1 MKRFLLGFVT
11 AVIIGGG
18 YLFYSGQLA
27 LPWAGAQKDQ
37 APSQSGQAH
46 AQSAP
51 VRPPVEVAVY
61 TVKPQEVVFTKDL
74 AGRTSAYQV
83 AEIRPQVTGI
93 ILKRMFTQGS
103 LVKKGQQ
110 LYQID
115 PATYKAAYE
124 SAVASLVRA
133 QADVKAVEP
142 KLARYSRLVKVGGVS
157 RQVYD
162 DTVAALAQAK
172 ADVAVAKAN
181 LAAAKI
187 NLDYTKVFSPIS
199 GRIGKSSVTEGALV
213 TANQTTALAVVQ
225 NLNRIYVDVNQSS
238 EELIALKKGMNN
250 SEQNSMVSLFI
261 GKEGIPYDLQG
272 KLLFSDATVDQS
284 TGMVQLRILFPNPEK
299 ELLPGL
305 FVRARVEQS
314 RRDDAIAVPQQAV
327 IRNADGSVY
336 VWVVDKENTVKHQA
350 VKVVQA
356 VKDQW
361 VVSSGLAPG
370 DRVVVAG
377 LQKISPQ
384 AKVTT
389 VEYNASTNS

>member
-18 YLFYSGQLA
+18 YLYSSGLLA
-27 LPWAGAQKDQ
+27 PPWAGEQK
-37 APSQSGQAH
+37 GQASAPAQQAG
-46 AQSAP
+46 AQSAQAG
-51 VRPPVEVAVY
+51 PPVEVAVY

-115 PATYKAAYE
+115 PSTYKAAYE
-124 SAVASLVRA
+124 SAAASLVRA
-133 QADVKAVEP
+133 QADVKAVQP
-142 KLARYSRLVKVGGVS
+142 KLARYSRLVKMGGVS

-172 ADVAVAKAN
+172 AGVAVAKAN
-181 LAAAKI
+181 LTAAKI

-213 TANQTTALAVVQ
+213 TANQITALAVVQ
-225 NLNRIYVDVNQSS
+225 NLDQIYVDVNQSS
-238 EELIALKKGMNN
+238 EELLALKKGLTNP
-250 SEQNSMVSLFI
+250 EENSMVSLFI
-261 GKEGIPYDLQG
+261 GKDGTPYELEG

-284 TGMVQLRILFPNPEK
+284 TGMVQLRVLFPNPK
-299 ELLPGL
+299 NDLLPGL

-314 RRDDAIAVPQQAV
+314 RQEKAIVVPQQCV
-327 IRNADGSVY
+327 VRNADGSVF
-336 VWVVDKENTVKHQA
+336 VWVVDKENIVKSQNITIL
-350 VKVVQA
+350 QA

-361 VVSSGLAPG
+361 VISSGLAPG
-370 DRVVVAG
+370 DRVVVEG
-377 LQKISPQ
+377 LQKISNQ

-389 VEYNASTNS
+389 VKFNTSTNS

>member
-11 AVIIGGG
+11 AVLIGAG
-18 YLFYSGQLA
+18 YLYYSGQLA
-27 LPWAGAQKDQ
+27 LPWAGAQNGQ
-37 APSQSGQAH
+37 APSRSEQTNAPSAQA
-46 AQSAP
+46 
-51 VRPPVEVAVY
+51 RPPVEVAVY

-124 SAVASLVRA
+124 SATASLVRA

-142 KLARYSRLVKVGGVS
+142 KLARYSRLVKMGGVS

-162 DTVAALAQAK
+162 DTVAALAQAQ

-181 LAAAKI
+181 LAAAEI
-187 NLDYTKVFSPIS
+187 NLNYTKVFSPIS

-213 TANQTTALAVVQ
+213 TANQITALAVVQ
-225 NLNRIYVDVNQSS
+225 NLDRIYVDVNQSS
-238 EELIALKKGMNN
+238 EELLALKKGLNN
-250 SEQNSMVSLFI
+250 PEMNSMVNLFI
-261 GKEGIPYDLQG
+261 GKDGTPYDREG

-284 TGMVQLRILFPNPEK
+284 TGMVQLRVLFPNPDND
-299 ELLPGL
+299 LLPGL

-314 RRDDAIAVPQQAV
+314 RQEKAIVVPQQSV
-327 IRNADGSVY
+327 IRNADGSVF
-336 VWVVDKENTVKHQA
+336 VWVVNKENIVKNQNITVL
-350 VKVVQA
+350 QA

-370 DRVVVAG
+370 DRVVVEG
-377 LQKISPQ
+377 LQKISNQ
-384 AKVTT
+384 AKVKT
-389 VEYNASTNS
+389 VEFNVSGNS

>member
-18 YLFYSGQLA
+18 YLYYSGQLA
-27 LPWAGAQKDQ
+27 VPRAGTEKDQ
-37 APSQSGQAH
+37 ASS
-46 AQSAP
+46 QSAP
-51 VRPPVEVAVY
+51 ARPPVEVAVY
-61 TVKPQEVVFTKDL
+61 TVKPRQMIFTKDL

-124 SAVASLVRA
+124 SASAGLVRA

-162 DTVAALAQAK
+162 DTVAALAQAR

-225 NLNRIYVDVNQSS
+225 NLDRIYVDVNQSS
-238 EELIALKKGMNN
+238 EELMALRKGMNTP
-250 SEQNSMVSLFI
+250 EQNSMVNLFI
-261 GKEGIPYDLQG
+261 GKEGTPYDLQG

-314 RRDDAIAVPQQAV
+314 RRETAIAVPQKAV
-327 IRNADGSVY
+327 IRNADGSVS
-336 VWVVDKENTVKHQA
+336 VWVVDKNNTVKFQA
-350 VKVVQA
+350 VNVLQA

-361 VVSSGLAPG
+361 VVSSGLVPG
-370 DRVVVAG
+370 DRVVVEG
-377 LQKISPQ
+377 LQKISPR
-384 AKVTT
+384 AKVAT
-389 VEYNASTNS
+389 VEYNASANS

>member
-18 YLFYSGQLA
+18 YLFYSGQLT
-27 LPWAGAQKDQ
+27 LPGAGEQK
-37 APSQSGQAH
+37 GQAQ
-46 AQSAP
+46 AQQAHTQS
-51 VRPPVEVAVY
+51 RPPVEVAVY
-61 TVKPQEVVFTKDL
+61 TVKPQEVIFTKDL

-103 LVKKGQQ
+103 IVKKGQQ

-124 SAVASLVRA
+124 SAAASLVRA
-133 QADVKAVEP
+133 EADVKAVEP

-225 NLNRIYVDVNQSS
+225 NLDRIYVDVNQSS
-238 EELIALKKGMNN
+238 EELMALKKGMNN
-250 SEQNSMVSLFI
+250 PEQNSMVSLFI
-261 GKEGIPYDLQG
+261 GKEGTLYDLKG

-314 RRDDAIAVPQQAV
+314 RQEQAIVVPQQAV
-327 IRNADGSVY
+327 VRNSDGTVSV
-336 VWVVDKENTVKHQA
+336 WAVDKENTVKYQTIEVSQA
-350 VKVVQA
+350 M
-356 VKDQW
+356 KDQW
-361 VVSSGLAPG
+361 VVSAGLAPG
-370 DRVVVAG
+370 DRVVVQG

-389 VEYNASTNS
+389 VDYKASTNS

>member
-1 MKRFLLGFVT
+1 MKRFLLGFIT
-11 AVIIGGG
+11 AVLIGGG
-18 YLFYSGQLA
+18 YLYFSGQIA
-27 LPWAGAQKDQ
+27 LPWAGAQKSQ
-37 APSQSGQAH
+37 ALPQPQQAH
-46 AQSAP
+46 AQSAQA
-51 VRPPVEVAVY
+51 RPPVEVAVY
-61 TVKPQEVVFTKDL
+61 TVKPQEVIFTKDL

-103 LVKKGQQ
+103 LVTKGQQ

-115 PATYKAAYE
+115 PSTYKAEYE
-124 SAVASLVRA
+124 SAAARLVRA

-142 KLARYSRLVKVGGVS
+142 KLARYSRLVKMGGVS

-181 LAAAKI
+181 LATAKI

-225 NLNRIYVDVNQSS
+225 NLDQIYVDVNQSS
-238 EELIALKKGMNN
+238 EELMALKKGLNN
-250 SEQNSMVSLFI
+250 PEQNSMVSLFI
-261 GKEGIPYDLQG
+261 GKEGTPYDLKG

-314 RRDDAIAVPQQAV
+314 RQDKAIAVPQQAV
-327 IRNADGSVY
+327 VRNADGSVS
-336 VWVVDKENTVKHQA
+336 VWVVNEQNTVEYQP
-350 VKVVQA
+350 VEVSQA

-361 VVSSGLAPG
+361 VVSAGLSPG
-370 DRVVVAG
+370 DRVVVEG

-389 VEYNASTNS
+389 VEYKASTNS

>member
-1 MKRFLLGFVT
+1 MKRFMLGFVT

-18 YLFYSGQLA
+18 YLYYSGQFA
-27 LPWAGAQKDQ
+27 MPWAGAQKDQ
-37 APSQSGQAH
+37 APSRSEQAH
-46 AQSAP
+46 AHSGPA
-51 VRPPVEVAVY
+51 RPPVEVAVY
-61 TVKPQEVVFTKDL
+61 TVKPKEVVFTKDL
-74 AGRTSAYQV
+74 AGRTAAYQV

-103 LVKKGQQ
+103 IVKKGQQ

-124 SAVASLVRA
+124 SAAASLIRA

-157 RQVYD
+157 RQIYD

-172 ADVAVAKAN
+172 AGVAVAKAN
-181 LAAAKI
+181 LTTAKI

-213 TANQTTALAVVQ
+213 TANQTFALAVVQ
-225 NLNRIYVDVNQSS
+225 NLDWIYVDVNQSS
-238 EELIALKKGMNN
+238 EELLALKKGLNN
-250 SEQNSMVSLFI
+250 PEMNSMVNLFI
-261 GKEGIPYDLQG
+261 GKDGTPYDREG

-284 TGMVQLRILFPNPEK
+284 TGMVQLRVLFPNPDND
-299 ELLPGL
+299 LLPGL

-314 RRDDAIAVPQQAV
+314 RQEKAIVVPQQSV
-327 IRNADGSVY
+327 VRNPDGSVF
-336 VWVVDKENTVKHQA
+336 VWIVDKEDTVKHRN
-350 VKVVQA
+350 VTVLQA

-361 VVSSGLAPG
+361 VVSSGLASG
-370 DRVVVAG
+370 DRVVVEG
-377 LQKISPQ
+377 LQKISNQ

-389 VEYNASTNS
+389 IEFNASTNS

>member
-1 MKRFLLGFVT
+1 MKGFLLGFIT
-11 AVIIGGG
+11 AVLIGGG
-18 YLFYSGQLA
+18 YLYFSGQLA
-27 LPWAGAQKDQ
+27 LPWAGEPKDQ
-37 APSQSGQAH
+37 APA
-46 AQSAP
+46 SAP
-51 VRPPVEVAVY
+51 QAPAQAGPPVEVAVY
-61 TVKPQEVVFTKDL
+61 TVKPQEVIFTKDL

-103 LVKKGQQ
+103 LVTKGQQ

-115 PATYKAAYE
+115 PSTYKAEYE
-124 SAVASLVRA
+124 SAAARLVRA

-142 KLARYSRLVKVGGVS
+142 KLARYSRLVKMGGVS

-162 DTVAALAQAK
+162 DTEAALAQSR
-172 ADVAVAKAN
+172 ADVAVAQAN
-181 LAAAKI
+181 LVAAKI

-213 TANQTTALAVVQ
+213 TANQETALALVQ
-225 NLNRIYVDVNQSS
+225 NLDQIYVDVNQSS
-238 EELIALKKGMNN
+238 EELMALKKGLNN
-250 SEQNSMVSLFI
+250 SEHNSMVSLFM

-272 KLLFSDATVDQS
+272 KLLFSDATVDQG

-305 FVRARVEQS
+305 FVRARVAQF
-314 RRDDAIAVPQQAV
+314 RQDKAIVVPQQAV
-327 IRNADGSVY
+327 IRSADGSVS
-336 VWVVDKENTVKHQA
+336 VWVVDKDNIVKSQNITVL
-350 VKVVQA
+350 QA

-370 DRVVVAG
+370 DRVVVEG
-377 LQKISPQ
+377 LQKISDQ
-384 AKVTT
+384 AKVTI
-389 VEYNASTNS
+389 VKFNASANS

>member
-1 MKRFLLGFVT
+1 MKQFLLGFVT
-11 AVIIGGG
+11 AVIVGGA
-18 YLFYSGQLA
+18 YLFFSGQLS
-27 LPWAGAQKDQ
+27 LPWAGGEKAQAQ
-37 APSQSGQAH
+37 APQAHGQAG
-46 AQSAP
+46 
-51 VRPPVEVAVY
+51 PPVEVAVY

-115 PATYKAAYE
+115 PSTYEAAYE
-124 SAVASLVRA
+124 SAAASLVRA
-133 QADVKAVEP
+133 QADVKAEEP
-142 KLARYSRLVKVGGVS
+142 KLERYSRLVKVGGVS
-157 RQVYD
+157 HQVYD

-181 LAAAKI
+181 LATAKI

-225 NLNRIYVDVNQSS
+225 NLDQIYVDVNQSS
-238 EELIALKKGMNN
+238 EELMALKKGMNN
-250 SEQNSMVSLFI
+250 PEDNSMVSLFI
-261 GKEGIPYDLQG
+261 GKEGTPYDMPG

-284 TGMVQLRILFPNPEK
+284 TGMVQLRILFPNPAK

-305 FVRARVEQS
+305 FVRARVAQS
-314 RRDDAIAVPQQAV
+314 RQEKAIMVPQQAV
-327 IRNADGSVY
+327 IRNADGSVS
-336 VWVVDKENTVKHQA
+336 VWVVDKENIVKYQS
-350 VKVVQA
+350 VQVIQA

-361 VVSSGLAPG
+361 VVSSGLVLG
-370 DRVVVAG
+370 DRVVVQG
-377 LQKISPQ
+377 LQKIRPQ
-384 AKVTT
+384 AKVST
-389 VEYNASTNS
+389 VEYKASANS

>member
-11 AVIIGGG
+11 AILIGGG
-18 YLFYSGQLA
+18 FLYFSGQLA
-27 LPWAGAQKDQ
+27 LPWAGEQKDQ
-37 APSQSGQAH
+37 APASAPQAH
-46 AQSAP
+46 AQAG
-51 VRPPVEVAVY
+51 PPVEVAVY

-103 LVKKGQQ
+103 LVTKGQQ

-115 PATYKAAYE
+115 PATYKAEYE
-124 SAVASLVRA
+124 SASASLVRA

-142 KLARYSRLVKVGGVS
+142 KLARYSRLVKMGGVS

-162 DTVAALAQAK
+162 DTEAALAQSR
-172 ADVAVAKAN
+172 ADVAVAQAN

-187 NLDYTKVFSPIS
+187 SLDYTKVFSPIS

-213 TANQTTALAVVQ
+213 TANQETALALVQ
-225 NLNRIYVDVNQSS
+225 NLEQIYVDVNQSS
-238 EELIALKKGMNN
+238 EELMALKKGLNN
-250 SEQNSMVSLFI
+250 SEHNSMVSLFM

-305 FVRARVEQS
+305 FVRARVAQF
-314 RRDDAIAVPQQAV
+314 RQDNAIVVPQQAV
-327 IRNADGSVY
+327 IRSADGSVS
-336 VWVVDKENTVKHQA
+336 VWVVDKDNIVKSRNITVL
-350 VKVVQA
+350 QA

-370 DRVVVAG
+370 DRVVVEG
-377 LQKISPQ
+377 LQKISDQ

-389 VEYNASTNS
+389 VKFNASANS

>member
-1 MKRFLLGFVT
+1 MKRFLLGFIT

-18 YLFYSGQLA
+18 YLYYSGQPV
-27 LPWAGAQKDQ
+27 LPGAGEQKDQ
-37 APSQSGQAH
+37 AQAQQAH
-46 AQSAP
+46 AQS
-51 VRPPVEVAVY
+51 RPPVEVAVY
-61 TVKPQEVVFTKDL
+61 TVKPQEVIFTKDL

-103 LVKKGQQ
+103 IVKKGQQ

-124 SAVASLVRA
+124 SAAASLVRA
-133 QADVKAVEP
+133 EADVKAAEP

-181 LAAAKI
+181 LVAAKI

-225 NLNRIYVDVNQSS
+225 NLDRIYVDVNQSS
-238 EELIALKKGMNN
+238 EELMALKKGLSNP
-250 SEQNSMVSLFI
+250 EQNSMVSLFI
-261 GKEGIPYDLQG
+261 GKEGTPYDLKG

-284 TGMVQLRILFPNPEK
+284 TGMVQLRVLFPNPDK

-314 RRDDAIAVPQQAV
+314 RQEKAIVVPQQAV
-327 IRNADGSVY
+327 VRNSDGTVSV
-336 VWVVDKENTVKHQA
+336 WAVDKENTVTYQTIEVSQA
-350 VKVVQA
+350 M
-356 VKDQW
+356 KDQW

-370 DRVVVAG
+370 DRVVVQG
-377 LQKISPQ
+377 LQKIRPQ

>member
-1 MKRFLLGFVT
+1 MKRFLLGIVT

-18 YLFYSGQLA
+18 YLFYSGQVS
-27 LPWAGAQKDQ
+27 LPWAGAPKGQDS
-37 APSQSGQAH
+37 SQSEQAQ
-46 AQSAP
+46 AQAAP
-51 VRPPVEVAVY
+51 ARPPVEVAVY

-103 LVKKGQQ
+103 LVKTGQQ

-124 SAVASLVRA
+124 SASASLIRA

-142 KLARYSRLVKVGGVS
+142 KLARYGRLVKVGGVS

-181 LAAAKI
+181 LATAKI

-225 NLNRIYVDVNQSS
+225 NLDRIYVDVNQSS
-238 EELIALKKGMNN
+238 EELMALKKGLNN
-250 SEQNSMVSLFI
+250 PEQNSMVNLFI
-261 GKEGIPYDLQG
+261 GKEGAPYDLKG

-314 RRDDAIAVPQQAV
+314 RQEKAIVVPQQAV
-327 IRNADGSVY
+327 VRNSDGSVS
-336 VWVVDKENTVKHQA
+336 VWVVDKENTVKYQIVNVSQA
-350 VKVVQA
+350 IR
-356 VKDQW
+356 DQW
-361 VVSSGLAPG
+361 VVSAGLAPG
-370 DRVVVAG
+370 DRIVVEG

-384 AKVTT
+384 AKVST
-389 VEYNASTNS
+389 VEYKASTNS

>member
-18 YLFYSGQLA
+18 YLYSSGLLA
-27 LPWAGAQKDQ
+27 PPWAGTQKGPAPAPAHQAD
-37 APSQSGQAH
+37 APSPQAG
-46 AQSAP
+46 
-51 VRPPVEVAVY
+51 PPVEVAVY

-93 ILKRMFTQGS
+93 ILKRMFTQGGI
-103 LVKKGQQ
+103 VKKGQQ

-124 SAVASLVRA
+124 SASASLVRA
-133 QADVKAVEP
+133 QADVKAVAP
-142 KLARYSRLVKVGGVS
+142 KLARYSRLVKMGGVS
-157 RQVYD
+157 HQVYD
-162 DTVAALAQAK
+162 DTVAALAQAR

-213 TANQTTALAVVQ
+213 TANQVTALAVVQ
-225 NLNRIYVDVNQSS
+225 NLDRIYVDVNQSS
-238 EELIALKKGMNN
+238 EALPALKKGLTNPEEN
-250 SEQNSMVSLFI
+250 SRVRLFI
-261 GKEGIPYDLQG
+261 GKDGIPYDFYG
-272 KLLFSDATVDQS
+272 KLLFSDVTVDQG
-284 TGMVQLRILFPNPEK
+284 TGMVQLRVLFPNPDK
-299 ELLPGL
+299 DLLPGL

-314 RRDDAIAVPQQAV
+314 RREKAIVVPQQSV
-327 IRNADGSVY
+327 VRNADGSVS
-336 VWVVDKENTVKHQA
+336 VWIVDKENIVKNRNITVLQA
-350 VKVVQA
+350 L
-356 VKDQW
+356 KDQW

-377 LQKISPQ
+377 LQKISNQ

-389 VEYNASTNS
+389 VEFNVSANS

>member
-18 YLFYSGQLA
+18 YLFYSGQLS
-27 LPWAGAQKDQ
+27 LPWAGAQKGQD
-37 APSQSGQAH
+37 PSQSEQAN
-46 AQSAP
+46 AQAAP
-51 VRPPVEVAVY
+51 ARPPVEVAVY
-61 TVKPQEVVFTKDL
+61 TVKPQEVVLTKDL
-74 AGRTSAYQV
+74 AGRTSAFQV

-103 LVKKGQQ
+103 IVKKGQQ

-124 SAVASLVRA
+124 SASASLVRA

-162 DTVAALAQAK
+162 DTVAALAQAQ

-181 LAAAKI
+181 LVAAKI

-225 NLNRIYVDVNQSS
+225 NLEQIYVDVNQSS
-238 EELIALKKGMNN
+238 EELLALKKGLINP
-250 SEQNSMVSLFI
+250 EKNSMVRLFI
-261 GKEGIPYDLQG
+261 GKDGTPYNLEG

-284 TGMVQLRILFPNPEK
+284 TGMVQLRVLFPNPEND
-299 ELLPGL
+299 LLPGL

-314 RRDDAIAVPQQAV
+314 RKDQAILVPQQSV
-327 IRNADGSVY
+327 VRNADGSVS
-336 VWVVDKENTVKHQA
+336 VWVVNKENIVNYQNITVLQA
-350 VKVVQA
+350 I
-356 VKDQW
+356 KDQW

-370 DRVVVAG
+370 DRVVVEG
-377 LQKISPQ
+377 LQKISNQ
-384 AKVTT
+384 AKVST
-389 VEYNASTNS
+389 VEFNASANS

>member
-1 MKRFLLGFVT
+1 MKRFLLGVVT
-11 AVIIGGG
+11 AVIFGGG
-18 YLFYSGQLA
+18 VLYYSGLLS

-37 APSQSGQAH
+37 DTSQSEQAH
-46 AQSAP
+46 AQSGPA
-51 VRPPVEVAVY
+51 RPPVEVAVY
-61 TVKPQEVVFTKDL
+61 TVKPQEVIFTKDL
-74 AGRTSAYQV
+74 AGRTSAFQV

-103 LVKKGQQ
+103 IVKKGQQ

-115 PATYKAAYE
+115 PSTYKAAYE
-124 SAVASLVRA
+124 SAAASLVRA
-133 QADVKAVEP
+133 EADVKAAEP

-162 DTVAALAQAK
+162 DTVAVLAQAK

-181 LAAAKI
+181 LVTAKI

-225 NLNRIYVDVNQSS
+225 NLDQIYVDVNQSS
-238 EELIALKKGMNN
+238 EELMALKKGMNN
-250 SEQNSMVSLFI
+250 PEQNSMVSLFI
-261 GKEGIPYDLQG
+261 GKDGTPYDLKG

-284 TGMVQLRILFPNPEK
+284 TGMVQLRVLFPNPEK
-299 ELLPGL
+299 DLLPGL

-314 RRDDAIAVPQQAV
+314 RQEKAIVVPQQAV
-327 IRNADGSVY
+327 VRNSDGSVS
-336 VWVVDKENTVKHQA
+336 VWLVDKENTVKYQIVSVTQA
-350 VKVVQA
+350 I
-356 VKDQW
+356 KDQW
-361 VVSSGLAPG
+361 VVSAGLAPG
-370 DRVVVAG
+370 DRIVVEG

-384 AKVTT
+384 AKVST
-389 VEYNASTNS
+389 VEYKASANS

>member
-11 AVIIGGG
+11 AVLIGGG
-18 YLFYSGQLA
+18 YLYYSGQLT
-27 LPWAGAQKDQ
+27 LPWAGAQKGQ
-37 APSQSGQAH
+37 APSQSEQTTAPSAQA
-46 AQSAP
+46 
-51 VRPPVEVAVY
+51 RPPAEVAVY

-124 SAVASLVRA
+124 SAAASLVRA
-133 QADVKAVEP
+133 RADVKAVEP
-142 KLARYSRLVKVGGVS
+142 KLARYSRLVKMGGVS
-157 RQVYD
+157 CQVYD
-162 DTVAALAQAK
+162 DTVAALAQAQ

-181 LAAAKI
+181 LTSAKI
-187 NLDYTKVFSPIS
+187 NLNYTKVFSPIS

-225 NLNRIYVDVNQSS
+225 NLGRIYVDVNQSS
-238 EELIALKKGMNN
+238 EELLALKKGLNN
-250 SEQNSMVSLFI
+250 PGTNSMVSLFI
-261 GKEGIPYDLQG
+261 GKDGTPYDREG

-284 TGMVQLRILFPNPEK
+284 TGMVQLRVLFPNPDND
-299 ELLPGL
+299 LLPGL

-314 RRDDAIAVPQQAV
+314 RQEKAIVVPQQSV
-327 IRNADGSVY
+327 IRNADGSVF
-336 VWVVDKENTVKHQA
+336 VWVVDKENTVKHRDITVLQA
-350 VKVVQA
+350 VKA
-356 VKDQW
+356 QW

-370 DRVVVAG
+370 DRVVVEG
-377 LQKISPQ
+377 LQKISNH

-389 VEYNASTNS
+389 IKFNASANS

>member
-1 MKRFLLGFVT
+1 MKRFLLGFVA

-18 YLFYSGQLA
+18 VLYFSGL
-27 LPWAGAQKDQ
+27 LVIPWAGAQKDQ
-37 APSQSGQAH
+37 APSQSDQAH
-46 AQSAP
+46 AQAAP
-51 VRPPVEVAVY
+51 ARPPVEVAVY
-61 TVKPQEVVFTKDL
+61 TVKPQEVVLTKDL

-103 LVKKGQQ
+103 IVKKGQQ

-124 SAVASLVRA
+124 SASASLVRA
-133 QADVKAVEP
+133 QADVEAVEP

-181 LAAAKI
+181 LVAAKI

-225 NLNRIYVDVNQSS
+225 NLDKIYVDVNQSS
-238 EELIALKKGMNN
+238 EELMALKKGMNN
-250 SEQNSMVSLFI
+250 PEQNSMVSLFI
-261 GKEGIPYDLQG
+261 GKEGTPYDLQG

-314 RRDDAIAVPQQAV
+314 RQDKAIAVPQKAV

-336 VWVVDKENTVKHQA
+336 VWVVSNANTVKYQTIQ
-350 VKVVQA
+350 VVQA
-356 VKDQW
+356 LKDQW

-370 DRVVVAG
+370 DRVVVEG

-384 AKVTT
+384 AKVST

>member
-1 MKRFLLGFVT
+1 MKRFLLGFIT
-11 AVIIGGG
+11 AVLIGGG
-18 YLFYSGQLA
+18 YLYFSGQIA
-27 LPWAGAQKDQ
+27 LPWAGAQKSQ
-37 APSQSGQAH
+37 ALPQPQQAH
-46 AQSAP
+46 AQSAQA
-51 VRPPVEVAVY
+51 RPPVEVAVY
-61 TVKPQEVVFTKDL
+61 TVKPQEVIFTKDL

-103 LVKKGQQ
+103 LVTKGQQ

-115 PATYKAAYE
+115 PSTYKAEYE
-124 SAVASLVRA
+124 SAAARLVRA

-142 KLARYSRLVKVGGVS
+142 KLARYSRLVKMGGVS

-181 LAAAKI
+181 LATAKI

-225 NLNRIYVDVNQSS
+225 NLDQIYVDVNQSS
-238 EELIALKKGMNN
+238 EELMALKKGLNN
-250 SEQNSMVSLFI
+250 PEQNSMVSLFM
-261 GKEGIPYDLQG
+261 GKEGTPYDLKG

-314 RRDDAIAVPQQAV
+314 RQDKAIVVPQQAV
-327 IRNADGSVY
+327 VRNADGSVS
-336 VWVVDKENTVKHQA
+336 VWVVNEQNTVEYQP
-350 VKVVQA
+350 VEVSQA

-361 VVSSGLAPG
+361 VVSAGLSPG
-370 DRVVVAG
+370 DRVVVEG

-389 VEYNASTNS
+389 VEYKASTNS

>member
-1 MKRFLLGFVT
+1 
-11 AVIIGGG
+11 
-18 YLFYSGQLA
+18 
-27 LPWAGAQKDQ
+27 
-37 APSQSGQAH
+37 
-46 AQSAP
+46 
-51 VRPPVEVAVY
+51 VAVY
-61 TVKPQEVVFTKDL
+61 TVKPRQVVLTKDL

-103 LVKKGQQ
+103 LVNKGQQ

-115 PATYKAAYE
+115 PSTYKAAYE
-124 SAVASLVRA
+124 SAAASLVRA
-133 QADVKAVEP
+133 EADVKAAEP
-142 KLARYSRLVKVGGVS
+142 KLARYSRLVKMGGVS

-162 DTVAALAQAK
+162 DTEAALAQSR
-172 ADVAVAKAN
+172 ADVAVAQAN

-213 TANQTTALAVVQ
+213 TANQETALALVQ
-225 NLNRIYVDVNQSS
+225 NLDQIYVDVNQSS
-238 EELIALKKGMNN
+238 EELMALKKG
-250 SEQNSMVSLFI
+250 LFM

-305 FVRARVEQS
+305 FVRARVAQF
-314 RRDDAIAVPQQAV
+314 RQDKAIVVPQQAV
-327 IRNADGSVY
+327 IRSADGSVS
-336 VWVVDKENTVKHQA
+336 VWVVDKDNIVKSQNITVL
-350 VKVVQA
+350 QA

-370 DRVVVAG
+370 DRVVVEG
-377 LQKISPQ
+377 LQKISDQ
-384 AKVTT
+384 AKVTI
-389 VEYNASTNS
+389 VKFNASANS

>member
-18 YLFYSGQLA
+18 YLYYSGQLA
-27 LPWAGAQKDQ
+27 VPWAGAQKER
-37 APSQSGQAH
+37 APSHSAQAH

-51 VRPPVEVAVY
+51 ARPPVEVTVY
-61 TVKPQEVVFTKDL
+61 TVKPREVVFTKDL
-74 AGRTSAYQV
+74 AGRTSAFQV

-124 SAVASLVRA
+124 SAAAGLVRA

-142 KLARYSRLVKVGGVS
+142 KLVRYSRLVKVGGVS

-213 TANQTTALAVVQ
+213 TANQIAALAVVQ
-225 NLNRIYVDVNQSS
+225 NLDRIYVDVNQSS
-238 EELIALKKGMNN
+238 EELMALRKGMNN
-250 SEQNSMVSLFI
+250 PEQNSMVNLFI
-261 GKEGIPYDLQG
+261 GKEGTPYDMQG

-305 FVRARVEQS
+305 FVHARVEQS
-314 RRDDAIAVPQQAV
+314 RQETAIVVPQQAV
-327 IRNADGSVY
+327 IRNADGSVS
-336 VWVVDKENTVKHQA
+336 VWVVEKNNTVKFQT
-350 VKVVQA
+350 VNVLQA

-361 VVSSGLAPG
+361 VVSSGLVPG
-370 DRVVVAG
+370 DRVVVEG
-377 LQKISPQ
+377 LQKISPH
-384 AKVTT
+384 AKVST
-389 VEYNASTNS
+389 VEYNASANS

>member
-1 MKRFLLGFVT
+1 MKRFLLGFIT
-11 AVIIGGG
+11 AVLIGGG
-18 YLFYSGQLA
+18 FLYFSGQLA
-27 LPWAGAQKDQ
+27 LPWAGEQKDQ
-37 APSQSGQAH
+37 APA
-46 AQSAP
+46 SAP
-51 VRPPVEVAVY
+51 QTSAQAGPPVEVAVY

-103 LVKKGQQ
+103 LVTKGQQ

-115 PATYKAAYE
+115 PATYKAEYE
-124 SAVASLVRA
+124 SASASLVRA

-142 KLARYSRLVKVGGVS
+142 KLARYSRLVKMGGVS

-162 DTVAALAQAK
+162 DTEAALAQSR
-172 ADVAVAKAN
+172 ADVAVAQAN

-213 TANQTTALAVVQ
+213 TANQTTALAVLQ
-225 NLNRIYVDVNQSS
+225 NLDQIYVDVNQSS
-238 EELIALKKGMNN
+238 EELMALKKGLNN
-250 SEQNSMVSLFI
+250 PEQNSMVSLFI

-305 FVRARVEQS
+305 FVRARVAQF
-314 RRDDAIAVPQQAV
+314 RQDNAIVVPQQAV
-327 IRNADGSVY
+327 VRNADGSVY
-336 VWVVDKENTVKHQA
+336 VWVVDKENTVKYQII
-350 VKVVQA
+350 KVFQA

-370 DRVVVAG
+370 DRIVVEG
-377 LQKISPQ
+377 LQKIRPQ
-384 AKVTT
+384 AKVST
-389 VEYNASTNS
+389 VEYKASTNS

>member
-18 YLFYSGQLA
+18 YLFYSGQLS
-27 LPWAGAQKDQ
+27 LPWAGAQKGQD
-37 APSQSGQAH
+37 PSQSEQAN
-46 AQSAP
+46 AQAAP
-51 VRPPVEVAVY
+51 ARPPVEVAVY
-61 TVKPQEVVFTKDL
+61 TVKPQEVVLTKDL
-74 AGRTSAYQV
+74 AGRTSAFQV

-103 LVKKGQQ
+103 IVKKGQQ

-124 SAVASLVRA
+124 SASASLVRV

-162 DTVAALAQAK
+162 DTVAALAQAQ

-181 LAAAKI
+181 LVAAKI

-225 NLNRIYVDVNQSS
+225 NLEQIYVDVNQSS
-238 EELIALKKGMNN
+238 EELLALKKGLINP
-250 SEQNSMVSLFI
+250 EKNSMVRLFI
-261 GKEGIPYDLQG
+261 GKDGTPYNLEG

-284 TGMVQLRILFPNPEK
+284 TGMVQLRVLFPNPEND
-299 ELLPGL
+299 LLPGL

-314 RRDDAIAVPQQAV
+314 RKDQAILVPQQSV
-327 IRNADGSVY
+327 VRNADGSVS
-336 VWVVDKENTVKHQA
+336 VWVVNKENIVNYQNITVLQA
-350 VKVVQA
+350 I
-356 VKDQW
+356 KDQW

-370 DRVVVAG
+370 DRVVVEG
-377 LQKISPQ
+377 LQKISNQ
-384 AKVTT
+384 AKVST
-389 VEYNASTNS
+389 VEFNASANS

>member
-11 AVIIGGG
+11 AVLIGGG
-18 YLFYSGQLA
+18 YLYYSGQLV
-27 LPWAGAQKDQ
+27 LPGEGAQKDQ
-37 APSQSGQAH
+37 VQAPQAH
-46 AQSAP
+46 AQAG
-51 VRPPVEVAVY
+51 PPVEVAVY
-61 TVKPQEVVFTKDL
+61 TVEPREMVFTKDL
-74 AGRTSAYQV
+74 AGRTAAYQV

-103 LVKKGQQ
+103 LVQKGQQ

-115 PATYKAAYE
+115 PATYTAAYE
-124 SAVASLVRA
+124 SAAASLVRA
-133 QADVKAVEP
+133 QADVKAVKP

-162 DTVAALAQAK
+162 DTVAALAQAE
-172 ADVAVAKAN
+172 AGVAVAKAN
-181 LAAAKI
+181 LSTAKI

-225 NLNRIYVDVNQSS
+225 NLEQIYVDVNQSS
-238 EELIALKKGMNN
+238 EELLALKKGLDTPGM
-250 SEQNSMVSLFI
+250 NSMVSLFT
-261 GKEGIPYDLQG
+261 GKEGTPYDRKG
-272 KLLFSDATVDQS
+272 KLLFSEATVDQG
-284 TGMVQLRILFPNPEK
+284 TGMVQLRVLFPNPDNA
-299 ELLPGL
+299 LLPGL

-314 RRDDAIAVPQQAV
+314 RQEKAIAVPQQSV
-327 IRNADGSVY
+327 IRNADGSVF
-336 VWVVDKENTVKHQA
+336 VWIVDKGNIVTHRNITVI
-350 VKVVQA
+350 QA

-370 DRVVVAG
+370 DRVVVEG
-377 LQKISPQ
+377 LQKISNQ

-389 VEYNASTNS
+389 VKFNASANS

>member
-11 AVIIGGG
+11 AVLIGGG
-18 YLFYSGQLA
+18 YLYSSGQLA
-27 LPWAGAQKDQ
+27 LPWAEKPKDQ
-37 APSQSGQAH
+37 APAQTEQAH
-46 AQSAP
+46 AQSAQAG
-51 VRPPVEVAVY
+51 PPVEVAVY

-103 LVKKGQQ
+103 IVKKGQQ

-115 PATYKAAYE
+115 PSTYKAAYE
-124 SAVASLVRA
+124 SAAASLVRA

-142 KLARYSRLVKVGGVS
+142 KLARYTRLVKMGGVS

-213 TANQTTALAVVQ
+213 TANQETTLAVVQ
-225 NLNRIYVDVNQSS
+225 NLDQIYVDVNQSS
-238 EELIALKKGMNN
+238 EELIALKKGLNN
-250 SEQNSMVSLFI
+250 PEQNSMVSLFI
-261 GKEGIPYDLQG
+261 GKDGIPYDLQG

-305 FVRARVEQS
+305 FVRARVAQS
-314 RRDDAIAVPQQAV
+314 RQEKAIVVPQQSV
-327 IRNADGSVY
+327 IRNADGSVS
-336 VWVVDKENTVKHQA
+336 VWVVDKENVVEYQA
-350 VKVVQA
+350 VKVSQA

-370 DRVVVAG
+370 DRVVVEG
-377 LQKISPQ
+377 VQKIRPQ
-384 AKVTT
+384 AKVST
-389 VEYNASTNS
+389 VEYKAPTNS

>member
-1 MKRFLLGFVT
+1 MKRFLLGFIT
-11 AVIIGGG
+11 AVLIGGG
-18 YLFYSGQLA
+18 YLYFSGQLA
-27 LPWAGAQKDQ
+27 LPWAGAQKSQ
-37 APSQSGQAH
+37 ASPQPQQAH
-46 AQSAP
+46 AQSAQA
-51 VRPPVEVAVY
+51 RPPVEVAVY
-61 TVKPQEVVFTKDL
+61 TVKPRQVVLTKDL

-103 LVKKGQQ
+103 LVNKGQQ

-115 PATYKAAYE
+115 PSTYKAAYE
-124 SAVASLVRA
+124 SAAASLVRA
-133 QADVKAVEP
+133 EADVKAAEP
-142 KLARYSRLVKVGGVS
+142 KFARYSRLVKMGGVS

-181 LAAAKI
+181 LATAKI

-225 NLNRIYVDVNQSS
+225 NLDRIYVDVNQSS
-238 EELIALKKGMNN
+238 EELMALKKGLNN
-250 SEQNSMVSLFI
+250 PEQNSMVSLFI
-261 GKEGIPYDLQG
+261 GKEGTPYDLKG

-314 RRDDAIAVPQQAV
+314 RQEKAIAVPQQAV
-327 IRNADGSVY
+327 VRNADGSVS
-336 VWVVDKENTVKHQA
+336 VWVVNEQNTVEYQP
-350 VKVVQA
+350 VEVSQA

-370 DRVVVAG
+370 DRVVVEG

-389 VEYNASTNS
+389 VEYKASTNS

>member
-1 MKRFLLGFVT
+1 MKHFLLGFVT
-11 AVIIGGG
+11 ALLIGGG
-18 YLFYSGQLA
+18 YLYSSGLLA
-27 LPWAGAQKDQ
+27 PPWAGAQKDQ
-37 APSQSGQAH
+37 APAPAQQAD
-46 AQSAP
+46 AQSLQAG
-51 VRPPVEVAVY
+51 PPVEVAVY
-61 TVKPQEVVFTKDL
+61 TVNSQEVVFTKDL

-103 LVKKGQQ
+103 IVKKGQQ

-115 PATYKAAYE
+115 PSTYKAAYE
-124 SAVASLVRA
+124 SAAASLVRA
-133 QADVKAVEP
+133 QADVKAVAP
-142 KLARYSRLVKVGGVS
+142 KLARYSRLVKMGGVS

-213 TANQTTALAVVQ
+213 TANQITALAVVQ
-225 NLNRIYVDVNQSS
+225 NLDQIYVDVNQSS
-238 EELIALKKGMNN
+238 EELLALKKGLTNP
-250 SEQNSMVSLFI
+250 EENSMVRLFI
-261 GKEGIPYDLQG
+261 GKDGTPYDLEG

-284 TGMVQLRILFPNPEK
+284 TGMVQLRVLFPNPDND
-299 ELLPGL
+299 LLPGL

-314 RRDDAIAVPQQAV
+314 RREKAIVVPQQSV
-327 IRNADGSVY
+327 VRNADGSVF
-336 VWVVDKENTVKHQA
+336 VWVVDKENVVKYQNITVL
-350 VKVVQA
+350 QA

-361 VVSSGLAPG
+361 LVSSGLAPG
-370 DRVVVAG
+370 DRVVVEG
-377 LQKISPQ
+377 LQKISNQ

-389 VEYNASTNS
+389 VKFNVLANS

>member
-11 AVIIGGG
+11 AVLIGGG
-18 YLFYSGQLA
+18 YLYYSGQLV
-27 LPWAGAQKDQ
+27 LPWAKAQKGQVQ
-37 APSQSGQAH
+37 AQQTPAQPTQAG
-46 AQSAP
+46 
-51 VRPPVEVAVY
+51 PPVEVAVY

-124 SAVASLVRA
+124 SAAASLVRA

-142 KLARYSRLVKVGGVS
+142 KLARYSRLVKMGGVS

-172 ADVAVAKAN
+172 AGVAVAKAN
-181 LAAAKI
+181 LTAAKI

-213 TANQTTALAVVQ
+213 TANQITALAMVQ
-225 NLNRIYVDVNQSS
+225 NLGQIYVDVNQSS
-238 EELIALKKGMNN
+238 EELLALKKGLNN
-250 SEQNSMVSLFI
+250 PGMNSMVSLFI
-261 GKEGIPYDLQG
+261 GKDGSPYDRKG

-284 TGMVQLRILFPNPEK
+284 TGMVQLRVLFPNPNND
-299 ELLPGL
+299 LLPGL

-314 RRDDAIAVPQQAV
+314 RQEKAIVVPQQSV
-327 IRNADGSVY
+327 IRNADGSVF
-336 VWVVDKENTVKHQA
+336 VWVVDKENTVKQQNIT
-350 VKVVQA
+350 VLQA

-361 VVSSGLAPG
+361 VISSGLAPG
-370 DRVVVAG
+370 DRVVVEG
-377 LQKISPQ
+377 LQKISNQ

-389 VEYNASTNS
+389 VKFNASANS

>member
-1 MKRFLLGFVT
+1 MKRFLLGFIT

-18 YLFYSGQLA
+18 YLYSSGQLA
-27 LPWAGAQKDQ
+27 LPWAGEQKGQAQ
-37 APSQSGQAH
+37 ASATQAH
-46 AQSAP
+46 AQAG
-51 VRPPVEVAVY
+51 PPVEVAVY

-103 LVKKGQQ
+103 LVTKGQQ

-115 PATYKAAYE
+115 PSTYSAAYE
-124 SAVASLVRA
+124 SAAASLVRA

-142 KLARYSRLVKVGGVS
+142 KLARYSRLVKMGGVS

-162 DTVAALAQAK
+162 DTVAALAQAQ

-181 LAAAKI
+181 LTTAKI

-213 TANQTTALAVVQ
+213 TANQETALALVQ
-225 NLNRIYVDVNQSS
+225 NLDQIYVDVNQSS
-238 EELIALKKGMNN
+238 EELMALKKGLND
-250 SEQNSMVSLFI
+250 SEQNSMVSLFM
-261 GKEGIPYDLQG
+261 GKEGLPYDLQG

-305 FVRARVEQS
+305 FVRARVAQF
-314 RRDDAIAVPQQAV
+314 RQDNAIVVPQQAV
-327 IRNADGSVY
+327 VRNSDGSVY
-336 VWVVDKENTVKHQA
+336 VWVVDKDNTVKYQII
-350 VKVVQA
+350 KVFQA

-370 DRVVVAG
+370 DRVVVEG
-377 LQKISPQ
+377 LQKIRPQ
-384 AKVTT
+384 AKVST
-389 VEYNASTNS
+389 VEYKASTNS